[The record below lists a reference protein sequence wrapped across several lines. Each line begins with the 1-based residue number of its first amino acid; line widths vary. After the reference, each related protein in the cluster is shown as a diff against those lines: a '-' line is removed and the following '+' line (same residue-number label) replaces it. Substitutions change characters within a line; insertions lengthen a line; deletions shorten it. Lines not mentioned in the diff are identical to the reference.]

1 MHYFLRYIFFSLCLE
16 AIIHFKILNYLYKKK
31 FSFIL
36 ASFLKFSIYV
46 CIDKSVY
53 SFRSQLELEGKVAD
67 LMTELSVKDETI
79 NKYVSRLQCFCEKLK
94 GHAKRTNEV
103 ISHPMI
109 NDQNYDVSV
118 LFIIFV
124 HR

>member
-1 MHYFLRYIFFSLCLE
+1 ML
-16 AIIHFKILNYLYKKK
+16 
-31 FSFIL
+31 
-36 ASFLKFSIYV
+36 SFLSSLLYIYIYI
-46 CIDKSVY
+46 CTEIKEY

-94 GHAKRTNEV
+94 EHAKQTNEV

-109 NDQNYDVSV
+109 NDQNCDVS
-118 LFIIFV
+118 LFFIILV
-124 HR
+124 YR